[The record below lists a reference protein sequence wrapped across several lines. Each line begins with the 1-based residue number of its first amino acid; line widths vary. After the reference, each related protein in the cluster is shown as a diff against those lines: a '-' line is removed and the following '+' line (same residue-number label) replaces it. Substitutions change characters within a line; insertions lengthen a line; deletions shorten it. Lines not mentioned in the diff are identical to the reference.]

1 MVCRVITLTML
12 LLFLTWQNDS
22 ESCGLFYEQYAEK
35 IKTEDEP
42 DIMEDFKL
50 AATEG
55 RIGGKSQR
63 KSRLTVLK
71 IHGYLCRIEM
81 PHC

>member
-1 MVCRVITLTML
+1 ML

-35 IKTEDEP
+35 TKTEDEP

-55 RIGGKSQR
+55 RIGGK
-63 KSRLTVLK
+63 
-71 IHGYLCRIEM
+71 G
-81 PHC
+81 P

>member
-1 MVCRVITLTML
+1 MVCQVIIFTTR
-12 LLFLTWQNDS
+12 LLFFTWQNDL

-55 RIGGKSQR
+55 RIGGKSLGKYAHKAVTILHFLSFQ
-63 KSRLTVLK
+63 S
-71 IHGYLCRIEM
+71 
-81 PHC
+81 

>member
-1 MVCRVITLTML
+1 ML
-12 LLFLTWQNDS
+12 

-35 IKTEDEP
+35 VKTEDEP

-55 RIGGKSQR
+55 RIGGKSLR
-63 KSRLTVLK
+63 RYLLKTVL
-71 IHGYLCRIEM
+71 ISHLHALLLDLLFLCPGFEEFLFTI
-81 PHC
+81 

>member
-1 MVCRVITLTML
+1 MVCQVIIFTKR
-12 LLFLTWQNDS
+12 LLFLTWQNDL

-55 RIGGKSQR
+55 RIGGK
-63 KSRLTVLK
+63 
-71 IHGYLCRIEM
+71 G
-81 PHC
+81 P